1 MGEWALMARLTCM
14 CVCRGIV
21 NEDELALC
29 LGRFLH
35 SCPGLN
41 KVAIGE
47 LLGEPDSFY
56 LKA

>member
-1 MGEWALMARLTCM
+1 M
-14 CVCRGIV
+14 
-21 NEDELALC
+21 NEDDLAGC

-35 SCPGLN
+35 VCPGLN

-56 LKA
+56 LKVRGHALGEKGTAWA

>member
-1 MGEWALMARLTCM
+1 M